1 MSAAVPYP
9 LLFPLDLIRL
19 ACHRGSA
26 VLILAGLC
34 TLGAGAQAD
43 TYRWIDPHSGAPV
56 LSDRPP
62 PATVR
67 HYRRLKDPVGTG
79 TDQTAPQDGVDLT
92 GQPYENRLA
101 AAKYPVLLYVSPNC
115 GEGCTQAQDL
125 LRERGIPH
133 REINVTPTDQA
144 AQEAL
149 SKESGNRQVP
159 FLKVGPRSQLGFR
172 RDAWNRLLD
181 AAGYAKKAP

>member
-1 MSAAVPYP
+1 MSAAMPYSLSALRRP
-9 LLFPLDLIRL
+9 GALLAL
-19 ACHRGSA
+19 AA
-26 VLILAGLC
+26 LC
-34 TLGAGAQAD
+34 TLWGGARAD
-43 TYRWIDPHSGAPV
+43 TYRWIDPRSGNPV

-62 PATVR
+62 PAGVR
-67 HYRRLKDPVGTG
+67 HYRRIQEGASPD
-79 TDQTAPQDGVDLT
+79 DAPTKDGVDLA

-149 SKESGNRQVP
+149 SKESGSRQVP
-159 FLKVGPRSQLGFR
+159 FLKVGTRSQLGFQ